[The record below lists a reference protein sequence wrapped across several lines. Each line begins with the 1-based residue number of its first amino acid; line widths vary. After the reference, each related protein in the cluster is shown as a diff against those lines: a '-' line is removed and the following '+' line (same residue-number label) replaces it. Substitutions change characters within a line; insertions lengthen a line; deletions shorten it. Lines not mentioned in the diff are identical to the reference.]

1 MKRAFS
7 FLTAA
12 AFLTA
17 WLFFQPCPAAAEEA
31 RSSIPEKAQCARMMQ
46 AGKKSFQ
53 AGRYLDAKEYFRRA
67 LQADPSS
74 AAAWEH
80 YDLCVIHA
88 VAEKINK
95 KTGLISPD
103 ASAAGM
109 QAPPPPPQQGPA
121 KKPKFVIE
129 EDEGC

>member
-7 FLTAA
+7 FLAAA
-12 AFLTA
+12 AFLA
-17 WLFFQPCPAAAEEA
+17 AGLFFQPCLAAAEETK
-31 RSSIPEKAQCARMMQ
+31 SSIPDKGECAQMMQ
-46 AGKKSFQ
+46 AGKDSFQ

-95 KTGLISPD
+95 ETGLISPD
-103 ASAAGM
+103 ASAAGVK
-109 QAPPPPPQQGPA
+109 APPPPPQKGPA